1 LRARNDKVTA
11 HIQGKFDYKDERKAK
26 LLEGDYTGKYIDK
39 GELARQQKNE
49 QRKAT
54 EAVVKASLDEQVRL
68 AAHQRDVERDE
79 TKKIERASNR
89 MSIVTN
95 KRLFRRR
102 CSNVRSTR
110 VIKIK

>member
-79 TKKIERASNR
+79 TKKIGARIQQDVDCYQQE
-89 MSIVTN
+89 V
-95 KRLFRRR
+95 
-102 CSNVRSTR
+102 V
-110 VIKIK
+110 